1 MHAMQVNI
9 LSNDC
14 HGQILEDDNVTSNG
28 YPHNIYCDDYVA
40 MAPLLPYH
48 LNNFDD
54 PFAENNYGMHSRHFE
69 VGVLD
74 WFSKLWEIEQDEYWG
89 YVTHCGTEGNLHG
102 ILLGREQFPEG
113 ILSASGESHYSVL
126 KAARMYKMECE
137 VIGTL
142 LTGEMDYHDLRSKLL
157 LNQNKPAILHL
168 NISN

>member
-1 MHAMQVNI
+1 MSLHCMHA
-9 LSNDC
+9 
-14 HGQILEDDNVTSNG
+14 G

-102 ILLGREQFPEG
+102 ILLGSVRSYY
-113 ILSASGESHYSVL
+113 LSFIFIFSRNKTSKNKVSH
-126 KAARMYKMECE
+126 K
-137 VIGTL
+137 
-142 LTGEMDYHDLRSKLL
+142 
-157 LNQNKPAILHL
+157 
-168 NISN
+168 